1 MDREPGTCG
10 YNMNNN
16 AELNEY
22 MIECEIEDSAVKFLW
37 DKLPRAAASIAVTA
51 ARLETQRWE
60 IEKSEM
66 LKRDDP
72 RPVWQ
77 FGPKRLD
84 FLELNTPPSGVSD
97 IRAVAHL
104 FSLFASLPAD
114 SAALV
119 SIIVAEWAVHRAE
132 RSEL

>member
-1 MDREPGTCG
+1 
-10 YNMNNN
+10 MNVMND
-16 AELNEY
+16 AQLNECLF
-22 MIECEIEDSAVKFLW
+22 ECEIEDRGVAFLS
-37 DKLPRAAASIAVTA
+37 DKPPRAAASIAVTA

-60 IEKSEM
+60 IEKPEM
-66 LKRDDP
+66 LRRDDP
-72 RPVWQ
+72 RPVWK
-77 FGPKRLD
+77 FSPKRLA

-104 FSLFASLPAD
+104 LSLFASLPAD

-119 SIIVAEWAVHRAE
+119 SIIVAEWAVDRAE